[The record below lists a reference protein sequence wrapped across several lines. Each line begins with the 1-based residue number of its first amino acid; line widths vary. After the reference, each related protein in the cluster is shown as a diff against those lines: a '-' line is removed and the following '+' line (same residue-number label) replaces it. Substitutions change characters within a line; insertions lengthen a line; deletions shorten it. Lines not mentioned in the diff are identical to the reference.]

1 MRSGQNVGPDL
12 GPNCLKHSIIRFSRL
27 FSPSSG
33 LFRDETK
40 GYGVRETTRIV
51 SFFFTSTHGPAK
63 SKFLT
68 KFLFRA
74 EMQCL
79 FKKKTAVYV
88 NFSKTIIQRRT
99 GSKFI

>member
-1 MRSGQNVGPDL
+1 MPDL
-12 GPNCLKHSIIRFSRL
+12 GPNCLKLSINRFLRL

-33 LFRDETK
+33 PFRDETK
-40 GYGVRETTRIV
+40 GYGVRETTRTV
-51 SFFFTSTHGPAK
+51 SFFFTSPHGPAK

-68 KFLFRA
+68 KYLFRA

-79 FKKKTAVYV
+79 FKKTAVYV
-88 NFSKTIIQRRT
+88 NFSKTIIQCRT